1 MPLFRRRSRNDES
14 PRRDIEGD
22 HHSAMLNRL
31 HTLQENGGMDYDEAD
46 AKEVE
51 ARIRRMFYGAKKE
64 DDYNP
69 A

>member
-1 MPLFRRRSRNDES
+1 MVFRRRRKSEEVRSDGKVDTES
-14 PRRDIEGD
+14 YTD
-22 HHSAMLNRL
+22 AMMSRL
-31 HTLQENGGMDYDEAD
+31 HTLQTNGVTDYTETD

-64 DDYNP
+64 DDYQ

>member
-1 MPLFRRRSRNDES
+1 VD
-14 PRRDIEGD
+14 GD
-22 HHSAMLNRL
+22 YHDSMLNRL
-31 HTLQENGGMDYDEAD
+31 HTLQANGGMDYDEAD
-46 AKEVE
+46 AEEVE

>member
-1 MPLFRRRSRNDES
+1 MPLFRRRKRDEEPSRELS
-14 PRRDIEGD
+14 GD
-22 HHSAMLNRL
+22 YQDAMLNRL
-31 HTLQENGGMDYDEAD
+31 HTLQANGGMEYDEAD
-46 AKEVE
+46 AQEVE